1 MLTKNDLS
9 QIKNV
14 VQEIIRPQINGLD
27 TEIKALG
34 GEITT
39 IKKTMATKEDLKGMA
54 TKEDLKGMAT
64 KVDLETGLKGL
75 EKRLIE
81 RIDEAQMEIIA
92 TVDKHKADKSE
103 VDNLEK
109 RVERLEDNAGL
120 PPYPNQ

>member
-54 TKEDLKGMAT
+54 TK
-64 KVDLETGLKGL
+64 VDLETGLKGL

-92 TVDKHKADKSE
+92 TVDKRKTDKTIAIITKE
-103 VDNLEK
+103 NNMAKV
-109 RVERLEDNAGL
+109 
-120 PPYPNQ
+120 NQNY

>member
-54 TKEDLKGMAT
+54 TK
-64 KVDLETGLKGL
+64 VDLETGLKGL

-92 TVDKHKADKSE
+92 TVDKHKAD
-103 VDNLEK
+103 
-109 RVERLEDNAGL
+109 NAVLTSL
-120 PPYPNQ
+120 PQPVSF